1 MLKENEPKPHKNMTN
16 YRVSQPSLLVN
27 APTRSLFLVSNI
39 LIYGNADYHKLHLN
53 WRVGNFMSPRLV
65 ADYHRSRF
73 EDFLRNYEYCAC
85 QETWFSCLKNRP
97 FHLLLEETFLLHN
110 IILKSNVNQLGTVAV
125 GDNFQWLSQHPLN
138 FTAALGSGELAASAT
153 KIWASFLHLAQIIAT
168 NVVQGS
174 IKRPWFYLGC
184 IQPGELKFCTIVK

>member
-1 MLKENEPKPHKNMTN
+1 
-16 YRVSQPSLLVN
+16 
-27 APTRSLFLVSNI
+27 
-39 LIYGNADYHKLHLN
+39 
-53 WRVGNFMSPRLV
+53 
-65 ADYHRSRF
+65 
-73 EDFLRNYEYCAC
+73 
-85 QETWFSCLKNRP
+85 
-97 FHLLLEETFLLHN
+97 LEETFLLHN

-174 IKRPWFYLGC
+174 IKRP
-184 IQPGELKFCTIVK
+184 